1 MNENLEMPL
10 YSVFYHGGCL
20 YEPSLGLE
28 AQYFIDRQ
36 WATTTCAPPSDDR
49 NNQAVSFQAIF
60 PTTGPHQLITSRNHV
75 LTDGP
80 MHIDRPALPR
90 SKSPNANESFPIW
103 EREGKKHSSSAWHH
117 TCTAHSTWRECTQIT
132 AAVNSPKTSAAR
144 IHTTRLPVS
153 PSSPLSV
160 LSLCLSRSPSFSPQP
175 SFFLGCVA
183 VIFHRSELAE
193 AVNTPLLRLRT
204 QSDPATSVSLMPLPR
219 SLIPRPLWCSALV
232 AAQTL

>member
-1 MNENLEMPL
+1 MISGLNYFGFWAYIKTLHHIGMDENLEMPL

-49 NNQAVSFQAIF
+49 NNQAVSCQAIF

-103 EREGKKHSSSAWHH
+103 ERGGKSISLLLDIIPVLHR
-117 TCTAHSTWRECTQIT
+117 AHD
-132 AAVNSPKTSAAR
+132 VNVHKS
-144 IHTTRLPVS
+144 
-153 PSSPLSV
+153 
-160 LSLCLSRSPSFSPQP
+160 Q
-175 SFFLGCVA
+175 
-183 VIFHRSELAE
+183 
-193 AVNTPLLRLRT
+193 LR
-204 QSDPATSVSLMPLPR
+204 
-219 SLIPRPLWCSALV
+219 
-232 AAQTL
+232 